1 MFLAYTASRRLDEGG
16 SSQLSHGW
24 RIGCG
29 CVRFRILKQKHLAP
43 LMLGTP
49 TFETNRVCLCI
60 SQAKREQPDIA
71 FACSIHSAY
80 GACSSNGVAVYI
92 YARICLFVC
101 KLPQTIRHRC
111 AWLMQ
116 TRICRWRIVARV
128 LVVLPP

>member
-1 MFLAYTASRRLDEGG
+1 
-16 SSQLSHGW
+16 
-24 RIGCG
+24 
-29 CVRFRILKQKHLAP
+29 
-43 LMLGTP
+43 MLGTL

-60 SQAKREQPDIA
+60 SQAKREQLDIA

-92 YARICLFVC
+92 YARICLFVS

-116 TRICRWRIVARV
+116 TRIYKVCNRQLTNFQAH
-128 LVVLPP
+128 LVVCNCLNCYALLTTIAIEENKNL